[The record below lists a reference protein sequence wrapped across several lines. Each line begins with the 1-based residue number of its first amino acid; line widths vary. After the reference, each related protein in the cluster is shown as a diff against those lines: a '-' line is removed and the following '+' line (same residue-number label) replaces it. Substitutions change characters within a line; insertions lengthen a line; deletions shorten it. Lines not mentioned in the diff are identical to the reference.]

1 MLSSRMRGT
10 TRAWTVLV
18 LVFIYAPLALVV
30 VNAFNASKTFAFP
43 PAGFTLQWW
52 RTALASDGMWTSLGN
67 SVVVGLARPRSLS
80 CWAPWPRS
88 RCSVTTSSAVRP

>member
-10 TRAWTVLV
+10 TRVWTVLV
-18 LVFIYAPLALVV
+18 LIFIYAPLALVV

-43 PAGFTLQWW
+43 PSGFTLQWW

-67 SVVVGLARPRSLS
+67 SWVWPPRPSHWS
-80 CWAPWPRS
+80 WVPWPRS
-88 RCSVTTSSAVRP
+88 PCSATSSSVSRP